1 MSEYADINIKK
12 LSLFWFRNYVDSYI
26 VSLLFSVKNLII
38 TPNCKVDPEEDDSD
52 LYTRYVYKT
61 TVKDAKERLE
71 AQGFSMAN
79 FQKVFNENILQ
90 AIDYSAFLCHLGVD
104 FDEHDEEIQRRTR
117 KKVTFRK
124 WKNAMHKIVS
134 YQLENGNINEYNSIL
149 PACITTE
156 CDKIIFYSLAS
167 SYSDSF
173 YGLDTEF
180 IHIAYIVRL
189 ILDCCDSND
198 KIVLDFSNLGYWDK
212 DCIPK
217 AISATEDVEKTI
229 VLVEGTSDKDILEFA
244 MQRLYPHLSDL
255 FYFMDFEEAN
265 GIKRAGGTSFIIANI
280 KTFYFSRLKSKFIAI
295 FDNDAEGYQS
305 QMTLLNEI
313 NPWPDN
319 FKILTYPDLPLYR
332 KYPTLAPNG
341 TIMFDNINKKACSI
355 ELYLP
360 DSIIKE
366 NGEYLPIEWE
376 SRKKIKITDK
386 IEKAIY
392 QGVISQKRE
401 IKKNFY
407 ALCKAIE
414 KGENV
419 FFPDEWERM
428 KRLLETIIFAF
439 VKE

>member
-1 MSEYADINIKK
+1 MSFQIQEEIARRRSKKPANTKKAKTNRGRFTSKYA
-12 LSLFWFRNYVDSYI
+12 LS
-26 VSLLFSVKNLII
+26 
-38 TPNCKVDPEEDDSD
+38 
-52 LYTRYVYKT
+52 
-61 TVKDAKERLE
+61 ERLVCGDCGCYFRRVTWKIHGRKQIVWRCINRLEFGPKSCEKSPSLEETALHTAILE
-71 AQGFSMAN
+71 AIRSLVHGQQEEMAAAL
-79 FQKVFNENILQ
+79 QDALIQCIAGEKEEASPIVIENKIKELETE
-90 AIDYSAFLCHLGVD
+90 
-104 FDEHDEEIQRRTR
+104 FDRLL
-117 KKVTFRK
+117 V
-124 WKNAMHKIVS
+124 
-134 YQLENGNINEYNSIL
+134 L
-149 PACITTE
+149 TE

-173 YGLDTEF
+173 YGLNTEF

-198 KIVLDFSNLGYWDK
+198 EIILDFSNLGCWHE
-212 DCIPK
+212 DCIPQ
-217 AISATEDVEKTI
+217 AISATEDVEKTV

-244 MQRLYPHLSDL
+244 IQKLYPHLSDL

-265 GIKRAGGTSFIIANI
+265 GAKRAGGTSFIIANI
-280 KTFYFSRLKSKFIAI
+280 KTFYFSRFKSKFIAI

-305 QMTLLNEI
+305 QRALLNEI
-313 NPWPDN
+313 NHWPDN

-366 NGEYLPIEWE
+366 NGEYFPIEWE
-376 SRKKIKITDK
+376 SRKKIKIADK
-386 IEKAIY
+386 IEEAIY
-392 QGVISQKRE
+392 QGVISQKGK
-401 IKKNFY
+401 IKKKFY
-407 ALCKAIE
+407 VLCKEIE

-439 VKE
+439 AKE